1 MGLFK
6 SIRETQKVAREIS
19 KDCDPGQQRRD
30 GMARMQAA
38 QEMMAQT
45 TKAANI
51 SAGGIPATATVTA
64 ASQTGAMI
72 NMDSRAWR
80 Y

>member
-6 SIRETQKVAREIS
+6 GIRETQTLAREIS
-19 KDCDPGQQRRD
+19 KDWDPSQQRKD
-30 GMARMQAA
+30 GMARMRAA
-38 QEMMAQT
+38 QQVMAQT
-45 TKAANI
+45 TRAANI
-51 SAGGIPATATVTA
+51 SVTGIPATATVTA

-72 NMDSRAWR
+72 NMDSRTWR